1 MALERLQRRSRHR
14 VPEPNRVVV
23 RCRRHHLSIAL
34 VTLVVPNE
42 FTIVAIYLVLEPP
55 LIAVKWLETYRLFG
69 THS

>member
-1 MALERLQRRSRHR
+1 MTDL
-14 VPEPNRVVV
+14 
-23 RCRRHHLSIAL
+23 L

-42 FTIVAIYLVLEPP
+42 FTIATMYLVLGPP